1 MKIVLASHGNFCH
14 GLFESYTMIAGKN
27 KDIHAISLDDSGIG
41 TFRNKLNEL
50 LDELTSNDNVLILTD
65 IKGGT
70 PHNESYSYKL
80 MHEGKVRLI
89 AGMNLPM
96 LVELGLSLSSIND
109 LDQLAQLAVDTG
121 KESISLEESDSEDD
135 LGL

>member
-1 MKIVLASHGNFCH
+1 MKVVVASHGNFCH
-14 GLFESYTMIAGKN
+14 GLLESYTMIAGQNKN
-27 KDIHAISLDDSGIG
+27 IHAISLDDSGIG

-50 LDELTSNDNVLILTD
+50 LDELTSKDDVLVLAD

-70 PHNESYSYKL
+70 PYNESYSYKL
-80 MHEGKVRLI
+80 MHEEKVRLI

-109 LDQLAQLAVDTG
+109 LDQLAQLAVETG
-121 KESISLEESDSEDD
+121 KESISMEESESEDD

>member
-1 MKIVLASHGNFCH
+1 
-14 GLFESYTMIAGKN
+14 
-27 KDIHAISLDDSGIG
+27 
-41 TFRNKLNEL
+41 
-50 LDELTSNDNVLILTD
+50 
-65 IKGGT
+65 
-70 PHNESYSYKL
+70 
-80 MHEGKVRLI
+80 MHEDKVRLI

>member
-1 MKIVLASHGNFCH
+1 
-14 GLFESYTMIAGKN
+14 
-27 KDIHAISLDDSGIG
+27 
-41 TFRNKLNEL
+41 
-50 LDELTSNDNVLILTD
+50 
-65 IKGGT
+65 
-70 PHNESYSYKL
+70 
-80 MHEGKVRLI
+80 
-89 AGMNLPM
+89 M